1 MNMLLAIMLLDHNNA
16 KDEILL
22 MLDEMQL
29 QIIDM
34 ASRMECI
41 EPWCAPSSGPWNT
54 NTTIEDLYWGGS
66 LSFFID

>member
-1 MNMLLAIMLLDHNNA
+1 MKMLLAIVLLDHNNA

-29 QIIDM
+29 QIIDV

-41 EPWCAPSSGPWNT
+41 EP
-54 NTTIEDLYWGGS
+54 
-66 LSFFID
+66 